1 MKNMSDTEL
10 KVMDKIWENPEGVDS
25 EFIYAHFQEHS
36 GYAVGTISTLLHRI
50 TKKGFLKSVRKGKHK
65 IFIPLIMREDY
76 FIKVKEV
83 ELGRAVEKIEDVISS
98 YYGKAQLSNEQGEMF
113 RNLLKELRDE

>member
-1 MKNMSDTEL
+1 MSDTEL

-25 EFIYAHFQEHS
+25 EFIYTYFQEHS

-65 IFIPLIMREDY
+65 IFIPLIMRDDY
-76 FIKVKEV
+76 FIKMKEV
-83 ELGRAVEKIEDVISS
+83 ELDRAVGKIENVIAS
-98 YYGKAQLSNEQGEMF
+98 YYGKTQLSNEQDELL
-113 RNLLKELRDE
+113 RNLLKEIRDE

>member
-83 ELGRAVEKIEDVISS
+83 ELGRAVGKIEDVIAS
-98 YYGKAQLSNEQGEMF
+98 YYGKAQLSNEQGEML
-113 RNLLKELRDE
+113 RNLLKEIRDE